1 MKLLHAR
8 GEIPLERTV
17 VMGIVNRTPDSFF
30 DGGRMELR
38 AAVEHGLRLAEEG
51 AAILDVGAVRAGP
64 GEEVTE
70 AEETQR
76 LIPLIEELA
85 RQTEVAL
92 SVETARPGV
101 AEQALAA
108 GASIVNDVSAL
119 ADPRLAEVCAAAGAA
134 LIVMHNGGQ
143 IRGRPRNPRYED
155 VTRDVGLELDRL
167 AGVARAAGVR
177 KESIV
182 IDPGLDFGKNTFQ
195 SLELLR
201 NLSGLTGLGWP
212 VLIAASRKDVVG
224 ETLDLGLDER
234 LEGSLAVAA
243 WAASHGA
250 SIVRVHDVEA
260 SVRVAGMIDAITGR
274 GAPAAPVRGL
284 WD

>member
-1 MKLLHAR
+1 
-8 GEIPLERTV
+8 
-17 VMGIVNRTPDSFF
+17 MGIVNRTPDSFF

-38 AAVEHGLRLAEEG
+38 AAEEHGLRLAEEG
-51 AAILDVGAVRAGP
+51 AAILDVGAVKAGP

-70 AEETQR
+70 AEETRR
-76 LIPLIEELA
+76 LIPLIEGLA
-85 RQTEVAL
+85 RQTRVAL
-92 SVETARPGV
+92 SVETARPEV
-101 AEQALAA
+101 AEKALAA

-119 ADPRLAEVCAAAGAA
+119 ADPRLTEVCAAAGAA

-143 IRGRPRNPRYED
+143 IRGRPRNPRYRD
-155 VTRDVGLELDRL
+155 VTRDVGLELGRL
-167 AGVARAAGVR
+167 AGVARAAGVG

-274 GAPAAPVRGL
+274 RAPAAPVRGL